1 LSFSIKQFEG
11 RLEGV
16 VTDEEEKEKLIE
28 GFKRKEIDFLNLKRI
43 KMSIDDFKT
52 IKLIGKGAFGI
63 VTKTKT
69 KTETSKHYN
78 SYFCRWNWY
87 RKRITE
93 RFTH

>member
-63 VTKTKT
+63 VTE
-69 KTETSKHYN
+69 TETNIIIHT
-78 SYFCRWNWY
+78 FVGGTG
-87 RKRITE
+87 TE
-93 RFTH
+93 KG

>member
-63 VTKTKT
+63 VT
-69 KTETSKHYN
+69 ETNKHYN